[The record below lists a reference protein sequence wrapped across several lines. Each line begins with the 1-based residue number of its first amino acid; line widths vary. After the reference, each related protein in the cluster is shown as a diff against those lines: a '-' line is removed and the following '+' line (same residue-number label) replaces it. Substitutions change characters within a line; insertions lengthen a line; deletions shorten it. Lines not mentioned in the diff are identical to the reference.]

1 MYVVWFLY
9 IMPALPISDTVIF
22 VSCSALLWY
31 NFLRAWKGDP
41 GVITVSEDER
51 YKVVEITLLLNILV
65 VT

>member
-9 IMPALPISDTVIF
+9 IMPALPISDTVVF

-51 YKVVEITLLLNILV
+51 YKVV
-65 VT
+65 